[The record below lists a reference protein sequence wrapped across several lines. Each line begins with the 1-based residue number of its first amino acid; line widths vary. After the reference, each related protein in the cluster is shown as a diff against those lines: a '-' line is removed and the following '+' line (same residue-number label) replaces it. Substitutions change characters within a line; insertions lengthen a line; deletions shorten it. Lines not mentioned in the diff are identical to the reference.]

1 MKNWIAALL
10 LASALP
16 AWPQSAPLGRLFFT
30 PEQRILLDRQR
41 QQAML
46 TNNQEDASYT
56 LNGEVR
62 SSSGKNTRWVNGTAQ
77 TGTTPHGVIGD
88 TYHPATGERESL
100 LGGGRITIQHL
111 PAKP

>member
-16 AWPQSAPLGRLFFT
+16 AWSQSAPLGRLFFT
-30 PEQRILLDRQR
+30 PEQRIQLDRLR

-46 TNNQEDASYT
+46 SNHQQDASYT

-62 SSSGKNTRWVNGTAQ
+62 RSSGKNTRWVNGAAQ
-77 TGTTPHGVIGD
+77 TGPTPHGVIGD
-88 TYHPATGERESL
+88 TYHPTTGERESL
-100 LGGGRITIQHL
+100 LGNGRITIQHL
-111 PAKP
+111 PEKP